1 MAYTLYSGIDQL
13 LTLEPVARK
22 QGRHI
27 REEDLGVINRGAIL
41 VKNGKI
47 VWVGPRKS
55 LPKKFHQ
62 EEIKE
67 IDLDV
72 ATVLPGF
79 VECHTHLVFAGDRAA
94 EFEMRNQGAS
104 YQEIA
109 RRGGG
114 ILSTMRQTRSASRQ
128 QLLTLAEA
136 RAREFVMQGVTTLEV
151 KSGYALNKKDELKML
166 EVATKLG
173 AQKKAPRVVR
183 TFLGAHALPPEFQSY
198 EDYLTYLAE
207 DVLPVVAQ
215 KKWAERVD
223 VFIENGFFPFEA
235 SKQYLEKAKS
245 LGFSVVV
252 HADQLSL
259 SGGSEAAMHL
269 KALSAD
275 HLVCVGEAQIE
286 KLAQSDVTCV
296 LLPAAD
302 LYMKIN
308 YPPARALIDA
318 GARVALATDFN
329 PGSSP
334 TQDLI
339 LVGLL
344 ARLHMKMSLPEVSAA
359 YTVGAA
365 HALDLQ
371 EEVGSLSAGKYAD
384 FLCTDLEWGRLF
396 YSVGERGMSA
406 VYSRGRCL
414 YRSS

>member
-13 LTLEPVARK
+13 LTLEPAARK

-27 REEDLGVINRGAIL
+27 LEEDLGIIRRGAFL
-41 VKNGKI
+41 VDQGKVI
-47 VWVGPRKS
+47 WVGARKS

-62 EEIKE
+62 DKIKE

-166 EVATKLG
+166 EVATKLVE
-173 AQKKAPRVVR
+173 QKKAPRVVR

-198 EDYLTYLAE
+198 EAYLTYLAE

-259 SGGSEAAMHL
+259 SGGSEAAMQL

-334 TQDLI
+334 TQDLN

-344 ARLHMKMSLPEVSAA
+344 ARLHMKMSLPEVIAA

-365 HALDLQ
+365 HALNLQ
-371 EEVGSLSAGKYAD
+371 AEVGSLSVGKYAD
-384 FLCTDLEWGRLF
+384 FSCTDLDWKRLF
-396 YSVGERGMSA
+396 YSVGERGMSS